1 MGSKIDK
8 IIKLFDEV
16 EHLEN
21 WEVTSWTKRIGPPV
35 VHIIDRVFKLPNYLD
50 NHWPIP
56 FGPISDPLVFE
67 VFYLVK

>member
-35 VHIIDRVFKLPNYLD
+35 VHIIDQF
-50 NHWPIP
+50 
-56 FGPISDPLVFE
+56 F
-67 VFYLVK
+67 